1 MMFWAFPGFP
11 QELCDAGTL
20 FEPYAQICAPVNDV
34 RDQFLPQAT
43 ESSGSPFA
51 SKTTNASDQGLGER
65 QAPVEAVTPPEA
77 TDLPVPGG
85 FSVGTTYRE
94 LPTVNSGR
102 LHTRMFV
109 HPEGLQPDGPLP
121 VLYTT
126 ATSHMHHGLEVLVAY
141 APTNPGGGRLWLYAW
156 PCLPDYACPDGD
168 TSPGWQWFREL
179 SSLTCNITQAVD
191 QGGHAQKLLY
201 YANHTDK
208 LDEGMPPLWKSA
220 VYLWNYCDDAWD
232 LAWEHTY
239 REAKVDCSV
248 PGSGC
253 AWWGPG
259 IETFGTDPY
268 PQISELGYEYSL
280 LYHDGAW
287 SELRW
292 PEAGFRDPAIW
303 ATSTPW
309 LLFHLDPNR
318 GYGVGNSFDMN
329 DPPAIDAQ
337 QPLQV
342 LEDETLTVD
351 TDSLDIFDPDVD
363 PVYHVAFDLT
373 LYGGDNYSRDGRS
386 VIPDPDYFGT
396 LSVPVTVSDGAA
408 DSQTFELQ
416 IDVTP
421 VNDAPTFTS
430 MPPAPSAVDQGATY
444 TYVIAANDVD
454 GDAITISAERAL
466 PGWLGLVDA
475 GNGTAV
481 LSGTPANSD
490 VGVHNVTLRIQ
501 DGTGAFTQQGPIE
514 ITVIN
519 VDDLPVFASSPNTDA
534 TEAVDY
540 VYVITAADPDGD
552 AMTITAPTLPAWLT
566 LVDNGLG
573 NALLSGTPTGAA
585 VGANTVVLQVQGN
598 PLFGTVTQSFSIDV
612 VSAPEGPTIIL
623 IGNAT
628 VTVNQGSSYTEQGA
642 TASDPQD
649 GDLTAQIGITGA
661 VNTAVLGS
669 YLITYTVSDTAG
681 NEIATQRVVTV
692 RIAPAP
698 PSSGGGSGGG
708 CFIATAAYGSYLD
721 PHVLTLRHFR
731 DTNLLTNG
739 PGRLFVAAY
748 YKYSPPIAA
757 VIEKNETLR
766 ILTRLALTPV
776 GYAVAYP
783 RETGTGLLL
792 FLILGIQG
800 VIVRRSERS

>member
-1 MMFWAFPGFP
+1 MNRWWRLITVGAIFWATPGFA
-11 QELCDAGTL
+11 QEPCDAGTL
-20 FEPYAQICAPVNDV
+20 FEPYAQICAPVHDV
-34 RDQFLPQAT
+34 RDEFLPQAT
-43 ESSGSPFA
+43 GSSGSSFA
-51 SKTTNASDQGLGER
+51 SKTTRTSDRSLGER
-65 QAPVEAVTPPEA
+65 QAAVEAVTPPEA
-77 TDLPVPGG
+77 TGLPVPGSL
-85 FSVGTTYRE
+85 SVGTTYRE

-121 VLYTT
+121 VLYST
-126 ATSHMHHGLEVLVAY
+126 ATSHIHHGLEILVAY

-208 LDEGMPPLWKSA
+208 LDEGTPPLWKSA
-220 VYLWNYCDDAWD
+220 AYLWNYCDDAWD
-232 LAWEHTY
+232 LAWDHTY

-268 PQISELGYEYSL
+268 PQIAELGYEDSL
-280 LYHDGAW
+280 LYHDGVW

-329 DPPAIDAQ
+329 DPPVIDAQ
-337 QPLQV
+337 QLLQV

-351 TDSLDIFDPDVD
+351 TDSLDISDPDID
-363 PVYHVAFDLT
+363 PAYHVAFDLT
-373 LYGGDNYSRDGRS
+373 LYGGDNYTRDGSS
-386 VIPDPDYFGT
+386 VTPDPDYFGT

-416 IDVTP
+416 IGVTA
-421 VNDAPTFTS
+421 VDDAPTFTS
-430 MPPAPSAVDQGATY
+430 T
-444 TYVIAANDVD
+444 
-454 GDAITISAERAL
+454 
-466 PGWLGLVDA
+466 
-475 GNGTAV
+475 
-481 LSGTPANSD
+481 
-490 VGVHNVTLRIQ
+490 
-501 DGTGAFTQQGPIE
+501 
-514 ITVIN
+514 
-519 VDDLPVFASSPNTDA
+519 PNTGA

-540 VYVITAADPDGD
+540 VYAITAADPDGD

-566 LVDNGLG
+566 LVDNGVG
-573 NALLSGTPTGAA
+573 SALLSGTPTGAA
-585 VGANTVVLQVQGN
+585 AGANTVVLQVQGN
-598 PLFGTVTQSFSIDV
+598 PLFGTATQSFSIDV

-649 GDLTAQIGITGA
+649 GDLTAQIVITGE
-661 VNTAVLGS
+661 VNTAVLGN
-669 YLITYTVSDTAG
+669 YLLTYSVSDTAG
-681 NEIATQRVVTV
+681 TETATRRVVTV

-698 PSSGGGSGGG
+698 PSDGGGDGGG

-721 PHVLTLRHFR
+721 PHVMTLRHFR
-731 DTNLLTNG
+731 DDSLLTNG

-748 YKYSPPIAA
+748 YEYSPPIAA
-757 VIEKNETLR
+757 AIEQNETLR
-766 ILTRLALTPV
+766 YLTRLALTPV
-776 GYAVAYP
+776 VYAVAYP
-783 RETGTGLLL
+783 RESGTGLLL
-792 FLILGIQG
+792 LLMFGIPG
-800 VIVRRSERS
+800 GIFRRFERS